1 MAVLAQNEQL
11 RLTLAEGRESASLDN
26 ETEEL
31 SLSGCSSPA

>member
-1 MAVLAQNEQL
+1 MAVVAQNEQL
-11 RLTLAEGRESASLDN
+11 WLTVAEGRDRASLDN